1 MDYHSCAITSSR
13 STRFKFG
20 CNEHNKG
27 CLRLAFFIRHSA
39 GCVTVVTSAR
49 RENSSV

>member
-27 CLRLAFFIRHSA
+27 CLRLAFFIRRSA
-39 GCVTVVTSAR
+39 GCVTVGMSAG
-49 RENSSV
+49 RESSSV